1 MKKEIGSITS
11 VTDEGAVNIT
21 YNFNKDSKLFDSG
34 DFVKNWYDCNKFK
47 MHLDKREFDFKDD
60 LSIEEYALKHSLVE
74 TRLAQAEGGWVLDY
88 DNKKTWRSVLY
99 YVAEG
104 TNPTW
109 EELRKICEDEDKSN
123 IR

>member
-11 VTDEGAVNIT
+11 VNDEGAVNIT
-21 YNFNKDSKLFDSG
+21 YNFNKDSKLFDSEN
-34 DFVKNWYDCNKFK
+34 FVKNWYDCTKFK

-60 LSIEEYALKHSLVE
+60 ESVNEYIKKHSLVE
-74 TRLAQAEGGWVLDY
+74 TRLKKTDDGWCLDY
-88 DNKKTWRSVLY
+88 ENENTWRSVVY

-109 EELRKICEDEDKSN
+109 EELRSLCDDAN
-123 IR
+123 